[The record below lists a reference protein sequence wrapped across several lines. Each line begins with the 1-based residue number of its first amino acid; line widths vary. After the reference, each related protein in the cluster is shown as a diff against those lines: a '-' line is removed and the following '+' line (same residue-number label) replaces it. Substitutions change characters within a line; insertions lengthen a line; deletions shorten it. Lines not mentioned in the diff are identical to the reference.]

1 MLKKLFTSEP
11 RRRSMSCLVGT
22 LLTLTLGA
30 ASAQDWPNRPV
41 RLVVPYP
48 AGGAVD
54 IVARALAEKL
64 STALAQT
71 VIVENK
77 AGAGGL
83 IGADA
88 VAKSAPDGYTV
99 VMGTVSSHAIA
110 PAVYRKMPY
119 DAETDFAAVS
129 LVALTPYIITVNAA
143 VPVKTLRELV
153 SYAKANPDK
162 LNFGSSGTGTTPHL
176 AGELFNT
183 MAGTKITHVP

>member
-1 MLKKLFTSEP
+1 MLKKMFTSEP

-30 ASAQDWPNRPV
+30 ASAQDWPNRAV

-64 STALAQT
+64 STALAQP
-71 VIVENK
+71 VIVDNK

-88 VAKSAPDGYTV
+88 VAKSAPDGYTIAL
-99 VMGTVSSHAIA
+99 VSNTISA
-110 PAVYRKMPY
+110 
-119 DAETDFAAVS
+119 
-129 LVALTPYIITVNAA
+129 VALKSPSNFRSRVTP
-143 VPVKTLRELV
+143 
-153 SYAKANPDK
+153 S
-162 LNFGSSGTGTTPHL
+162 
-176 AGELFNT
+176 
-183 MAGTKITHVP
+183 KIRSPACKG